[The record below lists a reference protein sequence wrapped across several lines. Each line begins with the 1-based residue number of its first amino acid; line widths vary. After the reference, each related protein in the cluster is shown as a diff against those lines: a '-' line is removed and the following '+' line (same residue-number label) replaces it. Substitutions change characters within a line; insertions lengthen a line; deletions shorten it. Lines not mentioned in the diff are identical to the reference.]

1 MAVDGGEKYS
11 MIVMSPWQTIAW
23 ILVSVIVFSIH
34 HCNLLSRVVLLIMGM
49 SAKKIMGGGDR
60 IYRHYFRSMVW
71 FQPLASTFAGSGG
84 GNGRS
89 NNITLEF

>member
-1 MAVDGGEKYS
+1 MVGRKYS

-49 SAKKIMGGGDR
+49 SAKKIMGVGTESTD
-60 IYRHYFRSMVW
+60 IISDLW
-71 FQPLASTFAGSGG
+71 FGFNLWHQHLQVQGEGMAEAT
-84 GNGRS
+84 
-89 NNITLEF
+89 I